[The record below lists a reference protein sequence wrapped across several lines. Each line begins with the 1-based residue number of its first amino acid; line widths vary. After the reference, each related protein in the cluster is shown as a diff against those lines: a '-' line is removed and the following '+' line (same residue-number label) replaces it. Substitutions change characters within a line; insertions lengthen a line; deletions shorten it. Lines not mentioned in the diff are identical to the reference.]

1 MPFIPSARDRSQNRR
16 RPRAEPTALSELRI
30 TAPANSALG
39 RCRNAGRVDAA
50 VSALQSSTA
59 RAVLPLWRQRSS
71 PLSECGSAGEERWR
85 ADGHSANPSEASR
98 RDVVGHAQV
107 PPRSYTEQLARAAV
121 ERVRGGRKI
130 SALMNSLRGRRVS
143 LPTGSRTTSSIDEHF
158 LIGCTGGRQSAP
170 ADTIFGLFARPR
182 SCGRGGKRGL
192 DTPPRLWLSSDC
204 TERIGDWTSAI
215 TRRPACW
222 ESLHK
227 GSYPTGRSLGSTPRL
242 LAQR

>member
-1 MPFIPSARDRSQNRR
+1 MPAGSTPRSQRCS
-16 RPRAEPTALSELRI
+16 RPRRVPSFRFGGNAPLLSLNAE
-30 TAPANSALG
+30 
-39 RCRNAGRVDAA
+39 A
-50 VSALQSSTA
+50 VV
-59 RAVLPLWRQRSS
+59 R
-71 PLSECGSAGEERWR
+71 SAGEPTVTR
-85 ADGHSANPSEASR
+85 PIPQKR
-98 RDVVGHAQV
+98 RDGMLSVMPRS